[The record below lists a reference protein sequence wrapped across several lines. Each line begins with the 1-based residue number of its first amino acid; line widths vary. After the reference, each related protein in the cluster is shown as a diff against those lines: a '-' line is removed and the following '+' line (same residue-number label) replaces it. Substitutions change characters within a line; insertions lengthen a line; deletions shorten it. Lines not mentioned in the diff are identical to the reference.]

1 MAPCCQFC
9 QASRQSWKM
18 LVLAIAALGCAA
30 PVAEQVP
37 FISFE
42 ALAVTL
48 RKGER
53 IDPRRFR

>member
-1 MAPCCQFC
+1 
-9 QASRQSWKM
+9 M